1 MAPQIDMPMN
11 TANHHAAVAEEYQ
24 AQGLIVLAAE
34 EHQKAADA
42 LLAAI
47 ERSTDESA
55 KRTLRLLYNRHCK
68 DRDDLQRK
76 IQKLQDE
83 GKDPSLPQRTE
94 VAPMNR
100 RLSSNAGASS
110 AQNQTGSASQQLYH
124 RPTMSDSNT
133 VDESF
138 MVLGGQGS
146 DPGDA
151 FNQFWNVLQGMLDN
165 ISQPVAFA
173 TAPLNTLDIPSDDV
187 AQSSAQSP
195 PSPPQHTYPSLRRE
209 HGAIRESDDD
219 HLLSRWTKKI
229 GLSRESSRS
238 SIHDVRSKGKG
249 TSSSFDEDEF
259 DEFLEE
265 GDDLSGSFFLIPE
278 QSAATLRKENAGLKT
293 QLLATQEKLKAAE
306 HLLKLRKEQD
316 MQLRNSIFEAQR
328 AMSASGMLPRQPGGD
343 ANALSFAKV
352 PQVVPA
358 PPPKPNREAQ
368 YTKRIKELE
377 DELRGVKAENEK
389 NKLMIVKFRE
399 RWEKLKESAK
409 RKKEAKTSGESVNT
423 NVRNQKIVEEP
434 EAEEELDGT
443 NG

>member
-1 MAPQIDMPMN
+1 MAPQIEMPMN

-24 AQGLIVLAAE
+24 AQGMIVLAAE

-68 DRDDLQRK
+68 DRDDLRRR

-83 GKDPSLPQRTE
+83 GKDPNLPQRAD
-94 VAPMNR
+94 VP
-100 RLSSNAGASS
+100 ASS
-110 AQNQTGSASQQLYH
+110 TRHTSNGGSSSSTQNPVASASQQMYP

-138 MVLGGQGS
+138 MVLGGQRS

-151 FNQFWNVLQGMLDN
+151 FNQFWSVLQGMLDN

-173 TAPLNTLDIPSDDV
+173 TAPLNTLDMPSDDV
-187 AQSSAQSP
+187 AQSSAQAP
-195 PSPPQHTYPSLRRE
+195 PPPPQHTYPSLRRE
-209 HGAIRESDDD
+209 HGVARDSDDD

-229 GLSRESSRS
+229 GISLESSRP

-249 TSSSFDEDEF
+249 SSSSFDEDEF

-265 GDDLSGSFFLIPE
+265 DDLSGSFFLIPE
-278 QSAATLRKENAGLKT
+278 QSAATLRKENAALKT
-293 QLLATQEKLKAAE
+293 ELLATQEKLKGAE

-316 MQLRNSIFEAQR
+316 LQLRNSIFEAQR
-328 AMSASGMLPRQPGGD
+328 AMSASGMLPRQAGGD
-343 ANALSFAKV
+343 TNAINFGKV
-352 PQVVPA
+352 PQAAPA
-358 PPPKPNREAQ
+358 PPAKPNREAQ

-377 DELRGVKAENEK
+377 DELRNVKAENEK

-409 RKKEAKTSGESVNT
+409 RKKEAKSSGESGQS
-423 NVRNQKIVEEP
+423 VRNQKIVEEP